1 MSIGRCDYG
10 VTMSTELPIHSAL
23 LHYADPASN
32 DDAQSSAITAFV
44 DRIHYPTLGAPALL
58 TPKQSL
64 RVVLSLPQGEDPSG
78 YSVCLVARHEP
89 PKPKPE
95 MNISLDE
102 DGQPSYSHTWP
113 EAEQGRVGGVLSLV
127 RPASSLGL
135 GPQGKSGQRE
145 AWQLEYSVQDL
156 APRLYDL
163 QLRKAA
169 AVVETQSNAVRI
181 FSEITGKERVIFCGD
196 IQFHDGNQECL
207 DRFITRINALDR
219 IAWVAIIGDIC
230 DNGVRKPSNAIRLAT
245 EACAQPVRTYYH
257 WEYAEAHRKLSTL
270 NKPIVLVPG
279 NHDGMA
285 ANELY
290 GEGNQS
296 TVYLGHDPQ
305 NHVAYDGLHY
315 FRRTFG
321 PLYHS
326 FRWHNTSYICLNSFE
341 LDRQQR
347 LGFHCVVANWG
358 GWMRDE
364 QTTWLGE
371 QLSSASN
378 AGLHKMVLM
387 HNDLRGGSKG
397 KFLGEYSAYRA
408 YRYQD
413 AGHAALDYLKYALSH
428 IRSFQQEWM
437 WNKSES
443 LATHPVRN
451 ILATML
457 EHRVFGVVMGHDDEN
472 WVESYEPDDNI
483 FAVKPKHQEY
493 APPPRNVRSAALVSD
508 AADLMLEGKTKE
520 ALDLLDTELANDT
533 ARQKEDT
540 LAAVIE
546 RVAAS
551 SKSAPKMFG
560 TDPTADWNLRANET
574 IHFIHVNDVGG
585 YDHDSE
591 KDFAT
596 YGYVIAQ
603 LDEGRPISLQGYNL
617 GKATEGELFELM
629 KG

>member
-1 MSIGRCDYG
+1 MSIRGCGYRG
-10 VTMSTELPIHSAL
+10 VMSTQLPIHSAL
-23 LHYADPASN
+23 LHYADPAIN
-32 DDAQSSAITAFV
+32 DEAQISAITPFV

-58 TPKQSL
+58 TPQQCL
-64 RVVLSLPQGEDPSG
+64 QVMLSLPHGDDPSS
-78 YSVCLVARHEP
+78 YSLLLVARHAG

-95 MNISLDE
+95 MPISFDE
-102 DGQPSYSHTWP
+102 DGKPSYSYVWP
-113 EAEQGRVGGVLSLV
+113 GEEHGRVGGVLSLLSSV
-127 RPASSLGL
+127 RSLGV
-135 GPQGKSGQRE
+135 GPQGKAGIRE
-145 AWQLEYSVQDL
+145 AWLLECSIQDVS
-156 APRLYDL
+156 PRLYDL
-163 QLRKAA
+163 QLRRGTEI
-169 AVVETQSNAVRI
+169 VETQCNAVRV
-181 FSEITGKERVIFCGD
+181 FKEITGKERVIFCGD

-207 DRFITRINALDR
+207 DRFIARINSLDE

-230 DNGVRKPSNAIRLAT
+230 DNGVKKPSNAIRLAT

-257 WEYAEAHRKLSTL
+257 WEYAEAHRRLATL

-290 GEGNQS
+290 GEGTPS
-296 TVYLGHDPQ
+296 SVYLGNDPQ
-305 NHVAYDGLHY
+305 NEVAYDGLHY

-358 GWMRDE
+358 GWLRDE
-364 QTTWLGE
+364 QTSWLRE
-371 QLSSASN
+371 ELSAASK
-378 AGLHKMVLM
+378 AGLHKMVLV

-397 KFLGEYSAYRA
+397 KFLGEYSEYRP

-413 AGHAALDYLKYALSH
+413 ASRAALSYFKYALTH

-437 WNKSES
+437 WWKTES
-443 LATHPVRN
+443 LAAHPVRN
-451 ILATML
+451 ILALLL
-457 EHRVFGVVMGHDDEN
+457 EHKVWNVVMGHDDEN
-472 WVESYEPDDNI
+472 WVESYQADDNV
-483 FAVKPKHQEY
+483 FAAKPKHQEY
-493 APPPRNVRSAALVSD
+493 APPLRNVKTVALVSD
-508 AADLMLEGKTKE
+508 ASDLMLAGKIKD
-520 ALDLLDTELANDT
+520 ALDLLDSELANET
-533 ARQKEDT
+533 ARAKEDM

-546 RVAAS
+546 RVASS
-551 SKSAPKMFG
+551 SKPAPAMYG
-560 TDPTADWNLRANET
+560 TSSTVEWNLRASEA
-574 IHFIHVNDVGG
+574 IHFVHVNDIGG

-603 LDEGRPISLQGYNL
+603 LDEGRPISLQGFNL
-617 GKATEGELFELM
+617 GNVTEGALLELV